1 MHEDRPA
8 MTPDDDPEVRAA
20 AALDSSL
27 FAHIK
32 LAPVLNSAAAAGLAG
47 DLLAVRGR
55 PVQVD
60 AGEVTQIGGLCL
72 QVLLSAGKTWA
83 SDEVAYA
90 LSPVSQALRDQAALL
105 GADLISDSERADT

>member
-1 MHEDRPA
+1 
-8 MTPDDDPEVRAA
+8 MTSEVDPEAQVAA
-20 AALDSSL
+20 ARDSSL
-27 FAHIK
+27 LAHIR

-72 QVLLSAGKTWA
+72 QVLLSAGKTWTA
-83 SDEVAYA
+83 DNVAYA
-90 LSPVSQALRDQAALL
+90 LNPVSQALRDQAALL